1 MAWGSGITKQK
12 KEVRTALIPQGW
24 MSSCRKEAYF
34 GPHFFSPCQ
43 FLEPPTSAVVH
54 RNASALNYV
63 HSQLVLRD
71 LHDLFW
77 GLQRLRV
84 GACPR
89 AQRRAVKLI
98 LDFLRVV
105 SVSSCR
111 SLPSSGWIF
120 SVAAQAVLRD
130 LRQPEV

>member
-1 MAWGSGITKQK
+1 VAWGSGITKQK

-63 HSQLVLRD
+63 HSQSVLRD

-84 GACPR
+84 S
-89 AQRRAVKLI
+89 AVKLI

-120 SVAAQAVLRD
+120 SMAAQAVLRD